1 MVLSSSVVI
10 TVYTYMCQL
19 SLFLSLT
26 DSLSLPPSLSLSLFL
41 NKHFMEGFCTWIVP
55 YMYVSSGTQKS
66 CDYYNSVSLSFFPFL
81 SSPSLS
87 VKAGGPISMSSSS
100 SSSISGSL
108 SNTSMKSNTAQ
119 QQQPPQPQQQ
129 LPNPPLNLPAP
140 PIRPPLPG
148 LPGTCMRGI
157 RRWYFRA
164 SSSDKNL
171 GWKRDKWVGL
181 FSMPSFLERIMFRR
195 ISLIPPDIFGLW
207 SKTSASTPTGCTPV
221 HIGFYCWFS
230 VFSLPLPLS
239 LCLSLTHSLSVLSGF
254 PPPPIPGFRPPGL
267 PGDPLGGAAA
277 LGMLGQHPPIP
288 PPGLPGLPPNLPGLG
303 NPLARPTVVSTV

>member
-1 MVLSSSVVI
+1 M
-10 TVYTYMCQL
+10 YTRVQL
-19 SLFLSLT
+19 FSF
-26 DSLSLPPSLSLSLFL
+26 SLSPSLSFSFFL

-148 LPGTCMRGI
+148 LPGMHGI
-157 RRWYFRA
+157 RRWPY
-164 SSSDKNL
+164 
-171 GWKRDKWVGL
+171 G
-181 FSMPSFLERIMFRR
+181 
-195 ISLIPPDIFGLW
+195 
-207 SKTSASTPTGCTPV
+207 T
-221 HIGFYCWFS
+221 
-230 VFSLPLPLS
+230 
-239 LCLSLTHSLSVLSGF
+239 SGF
-254 PPPPIPGFRPPGL
+254 HLVTKFGVEARYISGRILHAKF
-267 PGDPLGGAAA
+267 
-277 LGMLGQHPPIP
+277 LGMY
-288 PPGLPGLPPNLPGLG
+288 
-303 NPLARPTVVSTV
+303 V